1 MSDMSLLGRLFG
13 SRSKD
18 PYWERF
24 IYTAPVDPNN
34 SLTPAIQAAPEG
46 NTFPVK
52 TEVEDPAIM
61 SRDLKELATTM
72 GASMAGVAALT
83 PELLEAGEGAP
94 GGDDAGDALRC
105 RVRVSRGVRPTE
117 GPGSRRTVAGAGSGN
132 PELLAAGVHSRA
144 RLLFDH
150 RRGECDGSSGCG
162 RPGKAGQRRA
172 SGHKEVRGARV
183 GWGGR
188 PDGPAAGPG
197 RPAAVVEGRTE
208 RYGVQRAS
216 R

>member
-83 PELLEAGEGAP
+83 PELLEAGGAP
-94 GGDDAGDALRC
+94 PEETTQKTPYGVVCVFHAEYDPREALGVGGQLPVQEAAILSFSLRAYI
-105 RVRVSRGVRPTE
+105 RELGYYSTIGGANAAAVAAAADLGRLGKDGRLVTKKYGAHVWVGEIVRTDLP
-117 GPGSRRTVAGAGSGN
+117 
-132 PELLAAGVHSRA
+132 LA
-144 RLLFDH
+144 
-150 RRGECDGSSGCG
+150 
-162 RPGKAGQRRA
+162 
-172 SGHKEVRGARV
+172 
-183 GWGGR
+183 
-188 PDGPAAGPG
+188 PDGPP
-197 RPAAVVEGRTE
+197 R
-208 RYGVQRAS
+208 
-216 R
+216 